1 MVLLFLCNYLI
12 LFLKIRC
19 ENRSR
24 EVGICMIDI
33 THLQQIKLCQFR
45 DNQSYIKIITLL
57 HRYHF
62 LFLFIIILFI

>member
-1 MVLLFLCNYLI
+1 
-12 LFLKIRC
+12 
-19 ENRSR
+19 
-24 EVGICMIDI
+24 MIDI